1 MDDDVL
7 KRVGMWIAGILIL
20 LLVMTMFGSCSVIG
34 AGHRG
39 VVYSSISGVQQQV
52 MTEGFHWKVPWFQTV
67 HKFDIRT
74 QKLEV
79 QADGASKDLQNVKIV
94 VTLNYRLDPMK
105 VAKLFQTV
113 GRDYE
118 DVVIVPAVNE
128 AVKSSSAQFPVEQII
143 VERSRL
149 RDLIVASLTDR
160 LGRYDI
166 MLEQV
171 SVTQIE
177 FSPEFNKVVEEK
189 QVEEQKI
196 KTAEYKKKQA
206 EQEKQTTILQ
216 AEGQAEQ
223 QRLMKSTIT
232 KDLVAL
238 KWIEKWDGKLPVT
251 SMGNAVPM
259 VNIGTAAGDGQ

>member
-1 MDDDVL
+1 MDEDVL
-7 KRVGMWIAGILIL
+7 KTLGMWIAGAVVLFVI
-20 LLVMTMFGSCSVIG
+20 MTMFGSCSVIQ

-39 VVYSSISGVQQQV
+39 VVYSSISGVQQKG
-52 MTEGFHWKVPWFQTV
+52 MTEGFNWKVPWFQSVT
-67 HKFDIRT
+67 KFDIRT

-79 QADGASKDLQNVKIV
+79 QADGASKDLQTVKIV
-94 VTLNYRLDPMK
+94 VTLNYRLDPLK
-105 VAKLFQTV
+105 VSKLFQTV

-118 DVVIVPAVNE
+118 QVVIIPAVNE

-143 VERSRL
+143 VERPRL

-166 MLEQV
+166 TLEQV

-251 SMGNAVPM
+251 SMGNATPM
-259 VNIGTAAGDGQ
+259 VNIESAGGDQ